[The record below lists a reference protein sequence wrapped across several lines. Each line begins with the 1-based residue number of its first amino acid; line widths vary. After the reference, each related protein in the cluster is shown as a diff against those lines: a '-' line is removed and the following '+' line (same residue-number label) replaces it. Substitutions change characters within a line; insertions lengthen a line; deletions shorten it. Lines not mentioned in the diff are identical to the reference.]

1 MLVECQGPENPVPE
15 NPVPEQPRPRTQRKA
30 DVLARLSAPVA
41 DCWVATADADEPY
54 LVPLTAAWFQERI
67 ILATSRRSPTAR
79 NITAHGRARVGLGPT
94 RDVIL
99 IDATL
104 DETIPVT
111 DAGALGEAYAKQSD
125 WDPREAGEGFVFLAL
140 RPTRIQVWREENEL
154 PDRFLMRDGGW
165 LI

>member
-1 MLVECQGPENPVPE
+1 MPD
-15 NPVPEQPRPRTQRKA
+15 QPRTQAQRKA
-30 DVLARLSAPVA
+30 DVLARLAAPVA
-41 DCWVATADADEPY
+41 DCWVATAAGDEPY
-54 LVPLTAAWFQERI
+54 LVPLTAAWHQDRI

-104 DETIPVT
+104 DETIPAT
-111 DAGALGEAYAKQSD
+111 SSGEIGEAYAKQND

-140 RPTRIQVWREENEL
+140 RPQRIQAWREENEL
-154 PDRFLMRDGGW
+154 PNRLLMQDGKW
-165 LI
+165 LV

>member
-1 MLVECQGPENPVPE
+1 MPD
-15 NPVPEQPRPRTQRKA
+15 QPRTPAQRRA
-30 DVLARLSAPVA
+30 DVLARLAAPVA
-41 DCWVATADADEPY
+41 DCWVATAGGDEPY
-54 LVPLTAAWFQERI
+54 LVPLTAAWFEDRL

-111 DAGALGEAYAKQSD
+111 ASGAVGEAYAKQND

-140 RPTRIQVWREENEL
+140 RPQRIQAWREENEL
-154 PDRFLMRDGGW
+154 PNRLLMQDGKW
-165 LI
+165 LV

>member
-1 MLVECQGPENPVPE
+1 MSDNPVSD
-15 NPVPEQPRPRTQRKA
+15 NPVPEQPRPRAQRKA
-30 DVLARLSAPVA
+30 EVLARLAAPVA

-54 LVPLTAAWFQERI
+54 LVPLTAAWFEDRL

-125 WDPREAGEGFVFLAL
+125 WDPRAAGEGFVFLAL
-140 RPTRIQVWREENEL
+140 RPQRIQAWREENEL
-154 PDRFLMRDGGW
+154 PNRLLMQDGKW
-165 LI
+165 LV